1 MVSYLVVVLQH
12 NDYEDI
18 GKLHDDLLKMGN
30 IVESQ
35 VNQSI
40 KALKNQDVA
49 LANEVINNDDV
60 VDDLMKEIEDKSI
73 KLIAMQQPI
82 ATDLRFIFTCINVVT
97 DLERIADHAVD
108 IAKIAIL
115 LKDQDYMKELIDIP
129 KMGDIVGNMIKEG
142 INAYVERDL
151 DKAYEISRRDDIID
165 EIFKNV
171 FNETLKVMVKDTTKI
186 EQATQF
192 LFVCKFLERVA
203 DHVTNIC
210 EWTIYIVTGEQVD
223 LNV

>member
-1 MVSYLVVVLQH
+1 MAARKVFEMELTQ
-12 NDYEDI
+12 
-18 GKLHDDLLKMGN
+18 LHDDLLKMGN